1 MARTPPPAYSH
12 IVGTRVPKPFND
24 AVREVASK
32 RLTTVSALLRQL
44 LADVLRAEGFDVAKL
59 RDEPVPGPRPEAAP
73 TEAARP

>member
-1 MARTPPPAYSH
+1 
-12 IVGTRVPKPFND
+12 
-24 AVREVASK
+24 VREVASK